1 MDVLAPKRKLIA
13 ILCLVAILLGALA
26 PATSGSPAAFLVP
39 LDPLFGLVVIGPS
52 ILPAETDSYR
62 FPVLEITGSR
72 PPPAL

>member
-13 ILCLVAILLGALA
+13 IVCLAAILLAALA
-26 PATSGSPAAFLVP
+26 PATSGSHAAFLVP
-39 LDPLFGLVVIGPS
+39 LDPLFGLVVIGTS
-52 ILPAETDSYR
+52 ILPAEIDSYR